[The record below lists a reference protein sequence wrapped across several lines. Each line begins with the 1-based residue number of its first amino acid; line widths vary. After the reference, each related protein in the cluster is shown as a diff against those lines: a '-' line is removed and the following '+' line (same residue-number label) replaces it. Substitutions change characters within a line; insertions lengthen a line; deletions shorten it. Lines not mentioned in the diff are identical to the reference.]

1 MQTPDLRQYV
11 LALGLAVTVGLA
23 GCSGDETSA
32 ASSEPVNTAEN
43 LDSLVGGEPLDQLQI
58 TLDKLLIG
66 GLASN
71 LPEAAGRELVAALS
85 TATLTLLDA
94 PDELLEAL
102 LSARDLADQG
112 ESEAAVFQ
120 TLLQDTGA
128 EIFTHTRDAVAILMG
143 GLQSL
148 VPQGSS
154 KQLGG
159 ALASLTTL
167 ETLLAQPDAISDV
180 NMLVTQLR
188 AVATELQTL
197 DTSALGLSAPSAAG
211 VATALSVLTLTMDE
225 AAGMMGGFSSP
236 ATGFPDAAMLDS
248 VESMLLGLDGLIP
261 LLVETLEGAA
271 EGELD
276 LAVVIVDLADEL
288 DALLA
293 DQGVLTTVVEV
304 LYQVL
309 SAVLTPVT
317 GGLSA
322 LVCGLLP
329 ICD

>member
-1 MQTPDLRQYV
+1 
-11 LALGLAVTVGLA
+11 
-23 GCSGDETSA
+23 
-32 ASSEPVNTAEN
+32 
-43 LDSLVGGEPLDQLQI
+43 
-58 TLDKLLIG
+58 
-66 GLASN
+66 
-71 LPEAAGRELVAALS
+71 
-85 TATLTLLDA
+85 
-94 PDELLEAL
+94 
-102 LSARDLADQG
+102 
-112 ESEAAVFQ
+112 
-120 TLLQDTGA
+120 
-128 EIFTHTRDAVAILMG
+128 
-143 GLQSL
+143 
-148 VPQGSS
+148 
-154 KQLGG
+154 
-159 ALASLTTL
+159 
-167 ETLLAQPDAISDV
+167 
-180 NMLVTQLR
+180 MLVTQLR

-225 AAGMMGGFSSP
+225 TAGMMGGFSSP

>member
-1 MQTPDLRQYV
+1 
-11 LALGLAVTVGLA
+11 
-23 GCSGDETSA
+23 
-32 ASSEPVNTAEN
+32 
-43 LDSLVGGEPLDQLQI
+43 
-58 TLDKLLIG
+58 
-66 GLASN
+66 
-71 LPEAAGRELVAALS
+71 
-85 TATLTLLDA
+85 
-94 PDELLEAL
+94 
-102 LSARDLADQG
+102 
-112 ESEAAVFQ
+112 
-120 TLLQDTGA
+120 
-128 EIFTHTRDAVAILMG
+128 MG

-159 ALASLTTL
+159 ALDSLTTL

-188 AVATELQTL
+188 AVVTELQTL